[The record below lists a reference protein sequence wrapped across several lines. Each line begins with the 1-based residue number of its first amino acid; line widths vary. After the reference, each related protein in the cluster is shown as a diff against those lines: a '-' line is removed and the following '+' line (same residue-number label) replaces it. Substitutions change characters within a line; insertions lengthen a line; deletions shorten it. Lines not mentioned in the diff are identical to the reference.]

1 MKGSIVIPCLNSHEV
16 VRRQILWFDSWMKPF
31 SSRWNLVIVDDGS
44 NPAISI
50 ISPTNF
56 NTIVIHI
63 SPHEMKWTHPKAR
76 NMGAKSCPNSEFLFF
91 VDVDHIITP
100 EALTSADSFNGNMM
114 RVPRRTGALD
124 ENGKLLTN
132 DEDLL
137 RFGAA
142 QSELGPVHKVAA
154 TTCLIRKTTQDAI
167 GGFNEKFCG
176 RYGHE
181 DGDYR
186 RRYGKHVIAGK
197 CKPLEI
203 CPASIYVFPNPN
215 ANRQGLFHSLSRKK
229 IP

>member
-31 SSRWNLVIVDDGS
+31 SDRWDLVIVDDGS
-44 NPAISI
+44 EPAISI
-50 ISPTNF
+50 ALSTNF
-56 NTIVIHI
+56 NTILIRI
-63 SPHEMKWTHPKAR
+63 PPHLQKWTHPKAR
-76 NMGAKSCPNSEFLFF
+76 NLGAEICQESEFLFF
-91 VDVDHIITP
+91 MDVDHILTP
-100 EALTSADSFNGNMM
+100 EALSFADSFNGNMM
-114 RVPRRTGALD
+114 RFPRRTGALD